1 MPLTGKEMIKHLKR
15 NGLIKVKGGKGGHQ
29 KMRNP
34 KTNQTIEVPNHSKEL
49 GKGIEHEILKQA
61 GLI

>member
-1 MPLTGKEMIKHLKR
+1 MPMTGKEMIKHLKR
-15 NGLIKVKGGKGGHQ
+15 NGFTKIKGGKGGHQ
-29 KMRNP
+29 KMKNFQ
-34 KTNQTIEVPNHSKEL
+34 TNRTTEVPNHSKEL